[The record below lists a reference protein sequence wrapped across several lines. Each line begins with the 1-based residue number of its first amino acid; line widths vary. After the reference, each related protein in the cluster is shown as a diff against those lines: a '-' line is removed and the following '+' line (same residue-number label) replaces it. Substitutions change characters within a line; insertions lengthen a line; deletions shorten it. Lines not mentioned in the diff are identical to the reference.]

1 MHLSRF
7 TPLLFGL
14 FFAASFML
22 LQYQHLHISH
32 SKISVAGEP
41 STEVSL
47 PYSLKIPGKQIL
59 HLDADIIRFPF
70 STTTL
75 RIIPDDCI
83 ETLLVNG
90 QFIDL
95 RALKGRCDW
104 SHGMTVDL
112 GDRLHHG
119 TNRLEI
125 TVAKKDGVGG
135 INVFGT
141 ANLLTPWHI
150 ALSVTAMLALFGF
163 ILTLSRRTLELPL
176 RILLG
181 LAAVLALHYLSYTDY
196 AVRTFDLLISTGH
209 LDYIKMIAE
218 QLRFPNPTQ
227 GWEYHQPPLYYL
239 IAAAVYAFFRAV
251 ALIEPMTALQL
262 LSLSLFIIFLYYGLR
277 ILQAVIT
284 EPFLRFIAASLL
296 VFWPSGIIHSVRIG
310 NDSLFYA
317 LFAAAL
323 YAVIRWKQGSS
334 FWPALVLAAL
344 ALITKANGIIL
355 FGIIGIVLLNDLR
368 QTKNFRHFFRMSG
381 LATVFF
387 LAAFFV
393 NFADNIYYAAT
404 QSGQDWLV
412 SNVVNTINSKL
423 FVVNDPFHYLYFD
436 LKTYLKEPFIDAWHD
451 RYGRQFFWNYLLK
464 SSLFSEFSF
473 PGRIL
478 AASVMSA
485 LSLLIFVY
493 IGIGMMHA
501 RRRQADF
508 IMFSTLILSILALLL
523 YRIKIPVACNTDFR
537 YIFPILIPMAFFFA
551 RAIEHFRHRNLPVP
565 FALGIATLAAF
576 DLGTFWLFF

>member
-1 MHLSRF
+1 MHISRF
-7 TPLLFGL
+7 APLLFGL
-14 FFAASFML
+14 LFAASFIL
-22 LQYQHLHISH
+22 LQYQHLHVNH
-32 SKISVAGEP
+32 SRISVAEES
-41 STEVSL
+41 STAVSL
-47 PYSLKIPGKQIL
+47 PFSLKIPGKQTL
-59 HLDADIIRFPF
+59 RLDANIIRFPF
-70 STTTL
+70 SATTL

-83 ETLLVNG
+83 ETLYVNG
-90 QFIDL
+90 QSIDIQSL
-95 RALKGRCDW
+95 QGRCDW
-104 SHGMTVDL
+104 SHGVTVNL
-112 GDRLHHG
+112 GGHLHHG

-125 TVAKKDGVGG
+125 TVEKKDDVGG

-141 ANLLTPWHI
+141 ADLLTPWHI
-150 ALSVTAMLALFGF
+150 ALSIIAMLALFGC
-163 ILTLSRRTLELPL
+163 ILTLTRQTLELPL

-196 AVRTFDLLISTGH
+196 SVRTFDLLVSTGH

-218 QLRFPNPTQ
+218 QLRLPNPTQ

-239 IAAAVYAFFRAV
+239 IAAAVYAFSRAV
-251 ALIEPMTALQL
+251 ALIDPMTTLQL
-262 LSLSLFIIFLYYGLR
+262 LSLSLFLVFLYYGLR

-284 EPFLRFIAASLL
+284 EPSLRFIAATML

-317 LFAAAL
+317 LFAATL
-323 YAVIRWKQGSS
+323 YALIHWKQGAK
-334 FWPALVLAAL
+334 FWPVLLLAAL
-344 ALITKANGIIL
+344 SLVTKANGIIL
-355 FGIIGIVLLNDLR
+355 FGIIGTVLLSDLWQTKDLR
-368 QTKNFRHFFRMSG
+368 RFFRMSG
-381 LATVFF
+381 LAVVFF

-412 SNVVNTINSKL
+412 SNVVNTINAKL
-423 FVVNDPFHYLYFD
+423 FVANDPFHYLYFD

-473 PGRIL
+473 SGRTL
-478 AASVMSA
+478 AASLMSA
-485 LSLLIFVY
+485 LSLLIFAYV
-493 IGIGMMHA
+493 GIGMIHA
-501 RRRQADF
+501 RRRQADI

-537 YIFPILIPMAFFFA
+537 YIFPVLIPMAFFFA
-551 RAIEHFRHRNLPVP
+551 RAIEHFRRRNIPVP
-565 FALGIATLAAF
+565 YALGIAALAVF
-576 DLGTFWLFF
+576 DLGTFWVFF